1 MLQVGRGSPHRFYA
15 LDTVIIVGY
24 YGSINTDITVCACV
38 SFELHKLWGM
48 KLRWTC
54 PAYIRVSV
62 EH

>member
-38 SFELHKLWGM
+38 SFELHKL
-48 KLRWTC
+48 
-54 PAYIRVSV
+54 
-62 EH
+62 